1 LRFVY
6 QKRHAN
12 FLTPAVLLLGG
23 LSFNGFRRTVCAAN
37 ARAFFLRRRWYNSIK
52 EGSAFCLLLICFIK
66 LIRLHLVKP
75 VQTINK
81 KNEKGSALITI
92 TWMEIWTMKKR
103 KSENADDT
111 KQIADGMK
119 QIEDDTKQNRE

>member
-1 LRFVY
+1 LTRTLRFVY

-75 VQTINK
+75 
-81 KNEKGSALITI
+81 
-92 TWMEIWTMKKR
+92 IWIMKKR

-119 QIEDDTKQNRE
+119 QIEDDTKQNRG